1 MDMRALAE
9 LSRGARAELALIPL
23 ACLLLRQS
31 KRRQRERLRAQA
43 VRVRDLERRR
53 LVGELHDGVVQ
64 DLAGINYALERLRLG
79 GMSADQRG
87 EVIAD
92 CAGRL
97 RHSIAT
103 LRTLL
108 SDVYPPDV
116 ARRGLGG
123 ALSDLA
129 ERLERAGM
137 DVRLEVSEAECLP
150 PAVSALIYRAARE
163 AVRNV
168 VTHSGAKEV
177 VIRAAR
183 RGRQATL
190 VVEDNGQGFDET
202 RLRER
207 LGAGHFGLRSTRD
220 LMAGFGGVLQVRAAP
235 GLGTCV
241 EVQVPVG

>member
-9 LSRGARAELALIPL
+9 LGLIPV

-31 KRRQRERLRAQA
+31 RRRQR
-43 VRVRDLERRR
+43 
-53 LVGELHDGVVQ
+53 
-64 DLAGINYALERLRLG
+64 ERLRLG

-92 CAGRL
+92 SAARL
-97 RHSIAT
+97 RRSIAT

-108 SDVYPPDV
+108 CDTYPPDL
-116 ARRGLGG
+116 AGQGLCG
-123 ALSDLA
+123 ALAGLA

-150 PAVSALIYRAARE
+150 PGVSALIYRAARE

-168 VTHSGAKEV
+168 ATHSGAKDV
-177 VIRAAR
+177 LIRAAR

-190 VVEDNGQGFDET
+190 VVEDNGRGFD
-202 RLRER
+202 
-207 LGAGHFGLRSTRD
+207 
-220 LMAGFGGVLQVRAAP
+220 
-235 GLGTCV
+235 
-241 EVQVPVG
+241 